1 MSKSENRPKRH
12 HYVPETLL
20 KEFTDNNEKL
30 HFCILRFSDGVAI
43 KPRERVV
50 NSTSPKNLFVE
61 TQLYTQYDDHEGK
74 DTSIEKSLSDL
85 ETKAAP
91 VIKKII
97 NSARAGRLPE
107 LTPREK
113 DIWDVF
119 FLIQS
124 SRTPDVI
131 DPIVN
136 KYPSWISEII
146 DEYEK
151 EHGPPTEEEIKKVND
166 PKQIDRTKRNLR
178 ATTVTRLTS
187 ESKVFKILRSRGLI
201 IGITR
206 KPNKSFIIGSNPAAR
221 FYHKLSDPE
230 AEWHL
235 PIAHDITVTHHGSH
249 PREKESLAEITGDH
263 TIRAINEAIYRQSSL
278 IAGRSCKL
286 IASLAQAKRSGP
298 TDS

>member
-12 HYVPETLL
+12 HHVPQLL
-20 KEFTDNNEKL
+20 LREFTNNDNKL
-30 HFCILRFSDGVAI
+30 HFCILGSSEGAVI

-50 NSTSPKNLFVE
+50 KSATPKNLFLQKE
-61 TQLYTQYDDHEGK
+61 LYTQHGDHEEK
-74 DTSIEKSLSDL
+74 DVSVEKSLGEL

-97 NSARAGRLPE
+97 NSARANKLPE
-107 LTPREK
+107 LTPDEK
-113 DIWDVF
+113 NIWDVF

-124 SRTPDVI
+124 LRTPDVI

-136 KYPSWISEII
+136 KYPDWIQEII

-151 EHGPPTEEEIKKVND
+151 EYGPPTEEEVKKVND

-187 ESKVFKILRSRGLI
+187 GSKVFQILQSRGLI
-201 IGITR
+201 IGIIR
-206 KPNKSFIIGSNPAAR
+206 KPNKSFIIGSNPTAK
-221 FYHKLSDPE
+221 FYRELSDPG

-235 PIAHDITVTHHGSH
+235 PIAHDITVTHHDSH

-263 TIRAINEAIYRQSSL
+263 TIRKINEAICKQSSS
-278 IAGRSCKL
+278 IAGSSRKL
-286 IASLAQAKRSGP
+286 IASLARVKRN
-298 TDS
+298 